1 MEFATRLAEYWMC
14 GVAGGLI
21 HDLLAHKGLKLW
33 SYEKVTRCLRL
44 GFIGSA
50 ILGVAAAILADGTYV
65 TAFAA
70 AIAGPHIIEAA
81 VARLVPASKPETPQ

>member
-1 MEFATRLAEYWMC
+1 MDFVTRLAEYWMC

-33 SYEKVTRCLRL
+33 SYDRRSRVLRL

-50 ILGVAAAILADGTYV
+50 LLGVGAAVLADGSMV

-70 AIAGPHIIEAA
+70 AIAGPHVIEVL
-81 VARLVPASKPETPQ
+81 VARLMPQVADVGVK